1 MKPTSSY
8 MLPRGGD
15 YESLREQEPKRIA
28 VETFTAA
35 GPFSNIAPSPAYYL
49 RMVQKFKIPI
59 ILFSLLTL
67 VLFGELLFAGV
78 GVDEPLEQPSL
89 VEGSDFEADYLQ
101 LKIPAPPASSLGV
114 DTDPRRYG
122 IIMDAGSSGT
132 RVYVYSWVGP
142 VEDAKPQDVLVSIDR
157 GNPASSLSELK
168 QEPGLSSF
176 QTNPAG
182 VGEHLDP
189 LLKFAYDII
198 PLQKQS
204 STPLFLFATA
214 GMRLVPQAERN
225 QILELACQHT
235 RKHFVYHVGKCSDH
249 FRVISGELEGI
260 FGWLTVN
267 YLKTQFRYQHD
278 ADAAFP
284 KSFGFIDMGGASAQI
299 AFEPTAKLAT
309 IHGNDLKQVTIRKD
323 TGQQQTHNLFVT
335 TFLGFGANRA
345 RERYVERYT
354 QSGQTQWTDPCVSK
368 GLEIKSGTLTVQ
380 GSGQFQQCFEKITP
394 LLNKEL
400 ECPDNPCL
408 FNGVHAPIEDFRNHH
423 FLGVSELWY
432 TTSQVYDLGG
442 PYSYEHLRSASEKL
456 CELPWSNITAAVESN
471 VFPHVGSLSRMKLHC
486 FKSAYLLNVLHEGLR
501 MPKDTHLSHSE
512 GPILESIDDI
522 GGVSVSWTLGA
533 MILYVSST
541 IPQASYSPS
550 ARYVKWTS
558 AFVVFLILGLLW
570 YLYSRF
576 FQLRLKQASYINMT
590 DFHPAESLHGDNTSA
605 FDSPSKQRNAYWS
618 V

>member
-35 GPFSNIAPSPAYYL
+35 GPFSNIAPSPTYYL

-89 VEGSDFEADYLQ
+89 VEGSDFEANYLQ

-114 DTDPRRYG
+114 DADPRRYG

-142 VEDAKPQDVLVSIDR
+142 IEDAEPQDVLVSIDR

-249 FRVISGELEGI
+249 FRVISGELEG
-260 FGWLTVN
+260 
-267 YLKTQFRYQHD
+267 
-278 ADAAFP
+278 
-284 KSFGFIDMGGASAQI
+284 
-299 AFEPTAKLAT
+299 LAT